1 MVTGIPFMIGSAS
14 ADEGTPSLVIDDPPT
29 MCNNCEQR
37 REVAVMAVVLIGEG
51 GGAEGAG
58 MSNGR
63 ILTKKKRIKKKVMA
77 SPENEPSYSSSASDE
92 PRSPP
97 VHGCMQKFRLYETR
111 SNFYMIG
118 RDKSRTYW
126 RVLKIDRLDPSEL
139 NLLEDST
146 TYTESE
152 CSDLLRR
159 IHEGNQS
166 TGGLKFITTCYG
178 IVGFIKFLGPYYML
192 LITKRRRIGAIC
204 GHAVY
209 AVSKSEMIPL
219 PNSSVRSSIANS
231 KIENRY
237 KKLLCTVDLTKDFFF
252 SYSYHI
258 MRSLQKNLCDN
269 ETGHALYETMFVW
282 NEFLTRGIRN
292 HLQNS
297 LWTVALVYGFFK
309 QNTLAISGRD
319 VIITLIARRSR
330 HYAGTRYLRRGVNE
344 KGRVANDVETEQ
356 IVFEDVPE
364 DLPVQ
369 ISSVVQNRG
378 SIPLFWSQETSR
390 LNLKPDIILSK
401 KDQNYQATR
410 LHFENLVKRYGN
422 PIIILN
428 LIKTHEKKPRE
439 SILRSEFA
447 NAIDFINKDLSEENR
462 LRFLHWDLHKHFHS
476 YKCLA
481 TSGQSGCICID
492 INRFASSNVVKGS
505 FSLPRHFDDDNDN
518 AVNLE
523 RNPCGANYVSNGN
536 HSVTSQPMFQ
546 RGVLRTNCIDCLDR
560 TNVAQYAYGLAAL
573 GHQLHT
579 LGIIEH
585 PKIDLDD
592 SIADNLMGL
601 YEQMGDTLAH
611 QYGGSAAHNKIFS
624 EWRGQWRA
632 ATQSQE
638 FFRTLQRYY
647 SNAYMD
653 AEKQDAIN
661 VFLGHFQ
668 PQQGKPALWELGSDQ
683 HYVAGR
689 HGEEDERSMFKRSL
703 SDGSILRNSSTPMS
717 DSSAKQE
724 KFSNSVLSDRLDKG
738 SKPFCESSP
747 DISTPESDI
756 AFSRYTPSLPRRQ
769 LFGDM
774 QRERCLESEHIYY
787 SEHGDSFS
795 CSNFV
800 DLDWLSSSGN
810 SCEEEPYERSS
821 IMNSPVAGLSSENIV
836 NGLVGEITPSTSEY
850 GSSMKG
856 RERSETELPYGN
868 VLEEFPDGF
877 VQWVTYGQTLC
888 H

>member
-1 MVTGIPFMIGSAS
+1 
-14 ADEGTPSLVIDDPPT
+14 
-29 MCNNCEQR
+29 
-37 REVAVMAVVLIGEG
+37 
-51 GGAEGAG
+51 
-58 MSNGR
+58 
-63 ILTKKKRIKKKVMA
+63 MA
-77 SPENEPSYSSSASDE
+77 SSEKEPFSHSPSASDE
-92 PRSPP
+92 TPP
-97 VHGCMQKFRLYETR
+97 PPSNLCMQKFRLYETR

-126 RVLKIDRLDPSEL
+126 RVLKIDRQDPSEL
-139 NLLEDST
+139 NVREDST

-159 IHEGNQS
+159 IHEGNKS
-166 TGGLKFITTCYG
+166 TGGLKFVTTCYG

-192 LITKRRRIGAIC
+192 LITKRRQIGAIC

-219 PNSSVRSSIANS
+219 PNSSVRSNIINS
-231 KIENRY
+231 KNENRY
-237 KKLLCTVDLTKDFFF
+237 KKLLCMVDLTKDFFF

-258 MRSLQKNLCDN
+258 MRSLQRNMCDS
-269 ETGHALYETMFVW
+269 ETGHVLYETMFVW

-292 HLQNS
+292 HLQNTI
-297 LWTVALVYGFFK
+297 WTVALVYGFFK
-309 QNTLAISGRD
+309 QETLMISRREF
-319 VIITLIARRSR
+319 VLTLIARRSR

-344 KGRVANDVETEQ
+344 RGRVANDVETEQ

-364 DLPVQ
+364 GLPIQ
-369 ISSVVQNRG
+369 ISSIIQNRG
-378 SIPLFWSQETSR
+378 SIPLFWSQETSK
-390 LNLKPDIILSK
+390 LNIKPDIILSK

-462 LRFLHWDLHKHFHS
+462 LRFLHWDLHKHFQS
-476 YKCLA
+476 KA
-481 TSGQSGCICID
+481 TNVLQLLGKVAAYALTLTGFFYCQVTPTLRLEECVKWPITD
-492 INRFASSNVVKGS
+492 FACSNVDKGT
-505 FSLPRHFDDDNDN
+505 FSPTKNHDDDDKEDD
-518 AVNLE
+518 NLE
-523 RNPCGANYVSNGN
+523 RKPSEGNNVPSEN
-536 HSVTSQPMFQ
+536 HSVKQPMLQ

-573 GHQLHT
+573 GHQLHA
-579 LGIIEH
+579 LAVIDH

-592 SIADNLMGL
+592 PVADDLMGF
-601 YEQMGDTLAH
+601 YERMGDTLAH

-624 EWRGQWRA
+624 ERRGQWRA

-653 AEKQDAIN
+653 AMKQDAIN

-683 HYVAGR
+683 HYDAVRLGDDDA
-689 HGEEDERSMFKRSL
+689 RSFFKRSF
-703 SDGSILRNSSTPMS
+703 SDGNILDESSTPMS
-717 DSSAKQE
+717 APNSKHE
-724 KFSNSVLSDRLDKG
+724 KFSNPGLPDRSGEG
-738 SKPFCESSP
+738 SKGFCESSP
-747 DISTPESDI
+747 EISTSECDISL
-756 AFSRYTPSLPRRQ
+756 SRFTPSMPRRQ

-774 QRERCLESEHIYY
+774 QRERYLESEHIYY

-810 SCEEEPYERSS
+810 SCEEEPFERSS
-821 IMNSPVAGLSSENIV
+821 ITNSPIAGVSSENVV
-836 NGLVGEITPSTSEY
+836 NGMIVGETTASTSDW
-850 GSSMKG
+850 GSSSLKG
-856 RERSETELPYGN
+856 REQTEPELSYTNAESNAP
-868 VLEEFPDGF
+868 EEFPDTF
-877 VQWVTYGQTLC
+877 VNWVTYGQTLC